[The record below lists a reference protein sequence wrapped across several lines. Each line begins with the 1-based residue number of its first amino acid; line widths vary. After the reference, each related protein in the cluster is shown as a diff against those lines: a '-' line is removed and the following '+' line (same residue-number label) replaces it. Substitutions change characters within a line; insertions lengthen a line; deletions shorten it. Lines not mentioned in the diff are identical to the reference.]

1 MARLG
6 SFSCRSVLYVFVH
19 RMLGA
24 VLPESGFKVG
34 LADMRLGESRLPL
47 LNLAMTL
54 ARGFGAFLTAKL
66 PFA

>member
-1 MARLG
+1 
-6 SFSCRSVLYVFVH
+6 
-19 RMLGA
+19 MLGA